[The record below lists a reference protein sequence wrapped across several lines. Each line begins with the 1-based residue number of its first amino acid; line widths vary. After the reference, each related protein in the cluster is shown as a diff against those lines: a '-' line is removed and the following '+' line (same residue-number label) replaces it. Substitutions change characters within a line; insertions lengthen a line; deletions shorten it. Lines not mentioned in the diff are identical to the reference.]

1 MFKLFYNWDLRVW
14 KTASIGDSALMG
26 ETQLD
31 RKPGQ
36 ITSKMNLKLIFGQ
49 GSGFHPI
56 RAGIWEN
63 FRDLVARLSI
73 LTDRQ
78 ID

>member
-1 MFKLFYNWDLRVW
+1 MEDCIDWRFHFDVLNPDP
-14 KTASIGDSALMG
+14 
-26 ETQLD
+26 D

-36 ITSKMNLKLIFGQ
+36 INSKMNLKLIFGQ

-56 RAGIWEN
+56 RTGIWEN